1 VSTTVQRVVA
11 SESVVYAELGD
22 EAVLLNI
29 ETGVYF
35 GLDTIG
41 NRIWKLLEGGAQ
53 VDDIVTSLVN
63 EYEVQ
68 PAVARQDTRAFLARL
83 LEKGLTVE
91 IDG

>member
-11 SESVVYAELGD
+11 SESVVCAELGD